1 MCAENKETLSEEINI
16 LIFTIVSESNIL
28 IVQIKLWFNE
38 NNVDVS
44 EWRVTLWELDEHFL
58 NENVNLIKKP

>member
-16 LIFTIVSESNIL
+16 LLFTIVSESNIL